1 MSALTKNASRTR
13 RLTACAVMAAVCCLL
28 GPVSVP
34 IGPVPIS
41 LGTLG
46 IYMSVTL
53 LGWRLGSLATLVYLL
68 LGLVGLPVFTGFMGG
83 AGRLFGPTGG
93 YLMGYL
99 PMALVSGAV
108 IDAAARRFAGRGGK
122 LAVLSAA
129 VQILGMVLG
138 TAVLYV
144 FGTAWFCVQS
154 GSALSHAIAVCVT
167 PFIPFDIVKIA
178 VAATVCGTIRRRL
191 EQAELL

>member
-1 MSALTKNASRTR
+1 MSALTKNSARTR

-46 IYMSVTL
+46 IYLSVTL

-83 AGRLFGPTGG
+83 AGRIFGPTGG

-108 IDAAARRFAGRGGK
+108 IDAAVRRFAGRGGK
-122 LAVLSAA
+122 RAVLSAA
-129 VQILGMVLG
+129 VQVLGMALG

-154 GSALSHAIAVCVT
+154 GSTLRHAAAVCVT
-167 PFIPFDIVKIA
+167 PFIPLDIIKIA
-178 VAATVCGTIRRRL
+178 AAATVCGPIRRRL
-191 EQAELL
+191 EQSDLL